1 MSTELSKIPR
11 GHNGGLNE
19 TNGVSR
25 IFCRV
30 AEPFRPTLKPLK
42 CTLLFTDH
50 CLITAQL
57 YQGEKFLTGVHVFLF
72 FSQDVDE
79 CSTGNNNCDNDAAC
93 INAVGTYSCNCG
105 SGFTWEAKLMKCKGN

>member
-30 AEPFRPTLKPLK
+30 AEPFWPTLKPLK

-50 CLITAQL
+50 CLLTAQL